1 MLLIFVRSKFL
12 CQFCS
17 KKKKKIGI
25 QIKFRVYSEI
35 NVLHKEQTAVLKKKL
50 LWHKKLDKLL
60 EQFVKWFK
68 KQNKKKVESIAAAA
82 AATLEYT
89 Y

>member
-1 MLLIFVRSKFL
+1 MFDPNFFVSSAVK
-12 CQFCS
+12 

-82 AATLEYT
+82 TLEYT

>member
-17 KKKKKIGI
+17 KKKKIGI

-35 NVLHKEQTAVLKKKL
+35 NVLHKEQTAVLKKKVVVAQ
-50 LWHKKLDKLL
+50 KTGQIIRAICKM
-60 EQFVKWFK
+60 V
-68 KQNKKKVESIAAAA
+68 
-82 AATLEYT
+82 
-89 Y
+89 

>member
-1 MLLIFVRSKFL
+1 MFDPNFFVS
-12 CQFCS
+12 S
-17 KKKKKIGI
+17 AVKKKKKIGI

-82 AATLEYT
+82 TLEYT